1 MDIEYYRNF
10 IAIVDTGSI
19 SAAAKLV
26 NIAQPALSH
35 QLKVLQNYYGAKLLD
50 VKRGG
55 HSIEMTDAGCILY
68 NKAKYICSTERTA
81 KKEIADCNVG
91 FNGTLRVSL
100 SPSMSIAFI
109 KSTLS
114 DFCRQYPQINYE
126 LYEVPIY
133 EQTDQLLSG
142 KTEIGISNAPLKQP
156 FRFETV
162 ISRRERLVALF
173 HKDSVFLDNDRNG
186 ILLEELEDIPVCL
199 SRGCSELFLSVCSD
213 SRVFPQVLSVNTT
226 KLSTICWAEQ
236 NLGVAI
242 VPSATEENFDKNL
255 VCKEIKDE
263 RLFLE
268 KSLLIVKDRQLST
281 VAKTFLSYYMQKI

>member
-114 DFCRQYPQINYE
+114 DFCRQYPQISYE
-126 LYEVPIY
+126 LYEVPID